1 MPKLLPN
8 PSDSLPESIL
18 SYPFLTCDENSSD
31 SSRNQT
37 PLDFCLFPAIFFM
50 VPFKIKSEVHE
61 GDATN
66 LVIVNL
72 NKLPNFFKPCLPHQ

>member
-1 MPKLLPN
+1 
-8 PSDSLPESIL
+8 
-18 SYPFLTCDENSSD
+18 
-31 SSRNQT
+31 
-37 PLDFCLFPAIFFM
+37 M

-72 NKLPNFFKPCLPHQ
+72 NRLPNFSKPCLLYQ